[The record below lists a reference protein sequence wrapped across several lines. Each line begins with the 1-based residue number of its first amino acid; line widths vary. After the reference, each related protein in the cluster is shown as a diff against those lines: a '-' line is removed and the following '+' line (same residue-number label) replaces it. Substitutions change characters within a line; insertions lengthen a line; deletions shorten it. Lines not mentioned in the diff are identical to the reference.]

1 MAKSKKTARKSSN
14 SAAKP
19 RPASAPRKKIA
30 KIASTAD
37 LKHMA
42 KAPGDYEET
51 GRKFADALIETKF
64 RGVVSG
70 VKLRSQIARGERL
83 AKKAAAAQHKA
94 TLADR
99 ARMVAESDAWKGMLT
114 TWRMIVAV
122 LPDRADLQHR
132 FAFMSDY
139 MSAKRSA
146 KAPPAAPKTR
156 ANIPSA

>member
-1 MAKSKKTARKSSN
+1 MAKSKKTARKPSK

-19 RPASAPRKKIA
+19 KPAPTARKKIV

-37 LKHMA
+37 VKRLP

-51 GRKFADALIETKF
+51 ARKFADALIETKF
-64 RGVVSG
+64 RGFVTG
-70 VKLRSQIARGERL
+70 AKLRGQIARGERL
-83 AKKAAAAQHKA
+83 AKKAAAAQHNA

-122 LPDRADLQHR
+122 LPERPDLQHR

-146 KAPPAAPKTR
+146 KAPPAAPKT
-156 ANIPSA
+156 